1 VDDYIHRVGRTAR
14 GGKRGTGIT
23 LITQFD
29 IERVLSLE
37 GALNIKLE
45 EIKFNEEKVLED
57 MSSLSKLMRKIKVIM
72 AEDGTTEWM

>member
-1 VDDYIHRVGRTAR
+1 M
-14 GGKRGTGIT
+14 
-23 LITQFD
+23 
-29 IERVLSLE
+29 LSLE

-72 AEDGTTEWM
+72 AEDGTTEWMQKKSDERKQLK

>member
-1 VDDYIHRVGRTAR
+1 M
-14 GGKRGTGIT
+14 
-23 LITQFD
+23 ITQFD

-37 GALNIKLE
+37 GTLNIKLE

-57 MSSLSKLMRKIKVIM
+57 MSSLSKLMRKIKIMM